1 MAFKTA
7 ASDSIFEQS
16 CPVVGAGSYL
26 GVALSTY
33 TDLGH
38 SFLLLLMN
46 EWSMCIPP
54 GAWPGSQGGIYWI
67 PTGASLASAP
77 HCSCSLGWAFT
88 LSQAKSW
95 LCYPLTGWRL
105 SSCFL
110 MCALRAQEHRACH
123 VPYVLR
129 QEETVLT
136 AQSLLASPLQAT
148 GTPAFTHMRCSLWR
162 TITLTEQRCAAFVM
176 PCAHEVRMGLLHCF
190 TLLAWGT

>member
-1 MAFKTA
+1 MGNQTHRK
-7 ASDSIFEQS
+7 QS

-33 TDLGH
+33 TDLPLGH

-46 EWSMCIPP
+46 EWSMCVPP
-54 GAWPGSQGGIYWI
+54 GAWPGCQGGIYWI

-77 HCSCSLGWAFT
+77 HSSCSLGWAFT

-110 MCALRAQEHRACH
+110 MCALRAQKHRACH
-123 VPYVLR
+123 VPYALR

-136 AQSLLASPLQAT
+136 AQSLAT
-148 GTPAFTHMRCSLWR
+148 GTPAFTHMCCSLWR
-162 TITLTEQRCAAFVM
+162 TITLTVQRCAAFVM
-176 PCAHEVRMGLLHCF
+176 PRAHEVRMCSLDLFH
-190 TLLAWGT
+190 LACLGHLIGVVKS